1 MATITLQK
9 TFYKVGD
16 FVSWQKAR
24 ALILSPDFQRRS
36 VWKKGTKS
44 YLIDT
49 IVRGLPIPVIFLR
62 DQRIDVKTFDPR
74 REVIDGQQRLRTVLS
89 FVAPSLLPDFDPAR
103 DEFTVQSAHNVE
115 IAGKRF
121 EELDN
126 DLQRQILEYEFNVH
140 VLPSWVDDRD
150 VLQIFR
156 RMNST
161 NYILKPQELR
171 NAEFFGEFKTSAY
184 DLAAEQLHRWREWKT
199 FTEDDIAR
207 MQEVELT
214 SEFAILMLKQRILG
228 KSKAAIDKI
237 YEQYDAD
244 YPERAEVERRFR
256 IVMDTIS
263 DKLGRDIVHLPFN
276 KKTII
281 YSLFACFYD
290 LLFGLTSSLNKIKQD
305 SISPEQIAWIKLAG
319 ERIQNKTAPK
329 RALDASARRTTNPK
343 ERRALFEYLRNGLKG
358 AKSSNKSSE

>member
-9 TFYKVGD
+9 TFYKIGD
-16 FVSWQKAR
+16 FVAWQKAG

-49 IVRGLPIPVIFLR
+49 IIRGLPIPVIFLR
-62 DQRIDVKTFDPR
+62 DQRIDVKTFEPR

-89 FVAPSLLPDFDPAR
+89 FVAPALLPDFNPNR
-103 DEFTVQSAHNVE
+103 DDFTVQPAHNEE

-121 EELDN
+121 EDLN
-126 DLQRQILEYEFNVH
+126 SDLQRQILEYEFNVH

-171 NAEFFGEFKTSAY
+171 NAEFFGEFKTSVY
-184 DLAAEQLHRWREWKT
+184 ELAAEQLHRWRDWKT
-199 FTEDDIAR
+199 FTEDDITR

-214 SEFAILMLKQRILG
+214 SEFALLMIKKKISG
-228 KSKAAIDKI
+228 KSKSAIDKV
-237 YEQYDAD
+237 YELYDAE

-256 IVMDTIS
+256 VVMDTIN
-263 DKLGRDIVHLPFN
+263 DKLGKDMVHLPFS

-281 YSLFACFYD
+281 YSLFAYFYD
-290 LLFGLTSSLNKIKQD
+290 ALFGLTSSLNKARQT
-305 SISPEQIAWIKLAG
+305 SVSPEQIAWVKLAG
-319 ERIQNKTAPK
+319 ERIQNRTAPK
-329 RALDASARRTTNPK
+329 RALEATDRRTTNPQ
-343 ERRALFEYLRNGLKG
+343 ERRALFEYLRNGLRS
-358 AKSSNKSSE
+358 AKPSNKPSQ

>member
-16 FVSWQKAR
+16 FVAWQKGG
-24 ALILSPDFQRRS
+24 ALVLSPDFQRRS

-62 DQRIDVKTFDPR
+62 DQRMDIKTFDPK
-74 REVIDGQQRLRTVLS
+74 REVIDGQQRLRTVLA
-89 FVAPSLLPDFDPAR
+89 FVAPSLLLDFDPDR
-103 DEFTVQSAHNVE
+103 DDFTVQPAHNEE
-115 IAGKRF
+115 ISGKPF
-121 EELDN
+121 AELNSDV
-126 DLQRQILEYEFNVH
+126 QRQILEYEFNVH

-171 NAEFFGEFKTSAY
+171 NAEFFGEFKTSVY
-184 DLAAEQLHRWREWKT
+184 ELAAEQLHRWRDWRT

-214 SEFAILMLKQRILG
+214 SEFAILILKQKISG
-228 KSKAAIDKI
+228 KSRAAIDKV
-237 YEQYDAD
+237 YEQYDAE

-256 IVMDTIS
+256 IVMDTIH

-290 LLFGLTSSLNKIKQD
+290 ALFGLTSQLQKVRQKDIL
-305 SISPEQIAWIKLAG
+305 PEQIAWIKLAG
-319 ERIQNKTAPK
+319 ERIQNRTAPK

-343 ERRALFEYLRNGLKG
+343 ERRVLFEYLRGGLKG
-358 AKSSNKSSE
+358 ARSNSKSSE